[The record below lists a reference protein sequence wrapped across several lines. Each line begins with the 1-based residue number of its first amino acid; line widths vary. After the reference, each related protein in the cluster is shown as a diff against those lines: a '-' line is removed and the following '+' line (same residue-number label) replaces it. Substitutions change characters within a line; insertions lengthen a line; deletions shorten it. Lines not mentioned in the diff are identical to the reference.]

1 MSPTLTRTLTLTL
14 LPNPNP
20 SPKADAHPDQEG
32 QIAEMRSEMREI
44 VRASEARQQALLERL
59 ALQTRALD
67 EAQAELGALRRV
79 AAEVRTS
86 KVSK

>member
-1 MSPTLTRTLTLTL
+1 
-14 LPNPNP
+14 
-20 SPKADAHPDQEG
+20 
-32 QIAEMRSEMREI
+32 MRSEMREI

-79 AAEVRTS
+79 AVPEHVGRAALHQRGDG
-86 KVSK
+86 

>member
-1 MSPTLTRTLTLTL
+1 MSPTLTRTQTLTLCLTLTL
-14 LPNPNP
+14 
-20 SPKADAHPDQEG
+20 DAHPDQEG

-79 AAEVRTS
+79 AAEVR
-86 KVSK
+86 KP

>member
-1 MSPTLTRTLTLTL
+1 
-14 LPNPNP
+14 
-20 SPKADAHPDQEG
+20 
-32 QIAEMRSEMREI
+32 MRSEMREI

-79 AAEVRTS
+79 AAEVR
-86 KVSK
+86 KP